1 MVSDICGLPVCRRG
15 EDMSASIIFD
25 QSRLKVY
32 DGLTRLCE
40 YAGETGEWCN
50 VLWSEM
56 LVDQQLYDAFVYY
69 LEHHGLPESPK
80 CAGYSLTDCYVWE
93 VEQDNLR
100 RDTGKNTAQC
110 NKEDMVLHAFMTMAK
125 MKRSPEEFVRRFRDG
140 RGMDQT
146 M

>member
-1 MVSDICGLPVCRRG
+1 MYCGHGPDNVRG
-15 EDMSASIIFD
+15 IDMSAPIFFD

-32 DGLTRLCE
+32 DGLGRLCE
-40 YAGETGEWCN
+40 YAGQSGEWCN
-50 VLWSEM
+50 MLWSEL
-56 LVDQQLYDAFVYY
+56 LVDQELYEAFVYY
-69 LEHHGLPESPK
+69 LEHHGLAEAPK

-93 VEQDNLR
+93 MEQDNLR

-110 NKEDMVLHAFMTMAK
+110 NKEEMVLRAFMTMAK
-125 MKRSPEEFVRRFRDG
+125 MKRSPEEFIKKFQDG